1 MRRIINICLFFY
13 CKKVFKYF
21 ISLLN
26 VLLFHS
32 MLGYYYVNQGP
43 KLNITDVRL
52 ANGTGPFDG
61 RAEIKINDTWGTICD
76 MNFNIN
82 DADTFCNMLGLK

>member
-1 MRRIINICLFFY
+1 VFLL
-13 CKKVFKYF
+13 KKDFQNNDIFEKIKSRF
-21 ISLLN
+21 N
-26 VLLFHS
+26 K
-32 MLGYYYVNQGP
+32 GP

-61 RAEIKINDTWGTICD
+61 RAEIKVNDTWGTICD
-76 MNFNIN
+76 NNFNIN